1 MDVGSLVIPCVT
13 EAEVEFWKLRSL
25 EYVAVMTSAGK
36 IREVVLHVAWFE
48 ISATVPHP
56 GMVPLEVEK
65 LTVPAGGVGLNPAV
79 DASVATKLTE
89 VSTAGDDVGVGILSV
104 VGAGV
109 TACGTVLE
117 LAETKLVSAAM
128 LALIEYD
135 PAGSA
140 LVPPGALVVQAA
152 VRVGPAPGTS
162 GTEVHPEMGVLT
174 PLSVEL
180 KLTAPLGLIPVLGVT
195 ATVKVTELFTVD
207 GDPDVVSVK
216 AGVPWVM
223 VSVPVPD
230 DAV

>member
-1 MDVGSLVIPCVT
+1 
-13 EAEVEFWKLRSL
+13 
-25 EYVAVMTSAGK
+25 
-36 IREVVLHVAWFE
+36 
-48 ISATVPHP
+48 
-56 GMVPLEVEK
+56 
-65 LTVPAGGVGLNPAV
+65 
-79 DASVATKLTE
+79 
-89 VSTAGDDVGVGILSV
+89 
-104 VGAGV
+104 
-109 TACGTVLE
+109 
-117 LAETKLVSAAM
+117 LVSAAM